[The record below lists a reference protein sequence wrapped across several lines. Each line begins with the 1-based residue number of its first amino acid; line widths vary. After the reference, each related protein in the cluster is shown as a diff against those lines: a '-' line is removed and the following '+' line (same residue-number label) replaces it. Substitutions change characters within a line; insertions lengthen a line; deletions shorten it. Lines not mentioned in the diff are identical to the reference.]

1 MDLAHDADD
10 RSPNEYT
17 PTSSFAPPNGLPQST
32 ARRRIVLP
40 DTTAA
45 GAKASGSFARIHNA
59 WSTAVNSRLG
69 RADNARFLEHFRY
82 VIVASQLLNEYL
94 DQGSLP
100 PPSTSNLGLDGS
112 HDEESFS
119 NISANLYGA
128 AATAA
133 VAFALVYLIHWARG
147 SRSGLVSRGR
157 VTLVLAVLAV
167 ATLVGYAYIRR
178 QWLKSLRRQAVADA
192 TNLTANWQAFEISA
206 SSALS
211 LIQEVELVSKGY
223 RLSTPL
229 PPASRIEDQGG
240 SRRCVRLRKAL
251 HRSYS
256 SVIPAVVDGCSALRS
271 MIDDDDLEK
280 YFEIYD
286 INAVDAREASGPDA
300 LKVLEDDPESL
311 KSLRVLSY
319 RAGVLR
325 RVALCSL
332 MSLEADGGKPDFARW
347 RLANSA
353 MESMTATLHTSS
365 TTLQSCLADME
376 TIATPLT
383 PATRSPTSASFAF
396 PPVAKRE
403 KMRSQVRKIS
413 ALSSGIRGLQAK
425 MQVLR
430 EETNRAIERSEDSS
444 ISDLGP
450 DLMAQYEAI
459 GADLR
464 ELMQAWE
471 TGKSSLQNNLN
482 RHERRISLAS
492 SNGGGGAHMR
502 SPVSSLGGLTA
513 VSENSLGGPADALKA
528 LNGDSSTSNRSS
540 MANTSPSPS
549 DSEEVFEGISVPRQ
563 RERSTLTREERIV
576 KMQEE
581 RERQA
586 TLRQKRESNTNMLR
600 ELESVINLR
609 PKKSGAGGGNN
620 SARITS
626 I

>member
-1 MDLAHDADD
+1 MA
-10 RSPNEYT
+10 SP
-17 PTSSFAPPNGLPQST
+17 
-32 ARRRIVLP
+32 
-40 DTTAA
+40 
-45 GAKASGSFARIHNA
+45 
-59 WSTAVNSRLG
+59 
-69 RADNARFLEHFRY
+69 
-82 VIVASQLLNEYL
+82 LLNEYL

-100 PPSTSNLGLDGS
+100 PPQTSNLGLDGV
-112 HDEESFS
+112 HDEQSFS
-119 NISANLYGA
+119 AISTSVYGA
-128 AATAA
+128 AATAV
-133 VAFALVYLIHWARG
+133 VAFALVYLLHWARG
-147 SRSGLVSRGR
+147 SRAGLISQGR
-157 VTLVLAVLAV
+157 VALVLAVLAV
-167 ATLVGYAYIRR
+167 ATLIGYAYIRR

-229 PPASRIEDQGG
+229 PPASRIEDQGA

-251 HRSYS
+251 HRAYGA
-256 SVIPAVVDGCSALRS
+256 VIPATVDGCTALRS
-271 MIDDDDLEK
+271 MIDEDDLEK

-286 INAVDAREASGPDA
+286 INAVDAREAAGPDS
-300 LKVLEDDPESL
+300 LKVLEDDVESL

-347 RLANSA
+347 RLANAAMQRMSGAVGPSA
-353 MESMTATLHTSS
+353 DK
-365 TTLQSCLADME
+365 LQHCLADME
-376 TIATPLT
+376 TIVTPIT
-383 PATRSPTSASFAF
+383 PSSTRSPTF
-396 PPVAKRE
+396 PAQRE

-430 EETNRAIERSEDSS
+430 EETNRAIERSDDL
-444 ISDLGP
+444 SDLGP
-450 DLMAQYEAI
+450 DLMAQYESI
-459 GADLR
+459 GTDLR

-471 TGKSSLQNNLN
+471 TGKASLQNNLHK
-482 RHERRISLAS
+482 HERRISLAS
-492 SNGGGGAHMR
+492 SAGVAR

-513 VSENSLGGPADALKA
+513 VSEGGGGGPADALKA
-528 LNGDSSTSNRSS
+528 LTGDSASNRSS
-540 MANTSPSPS
+540 MGATSQS
-549 DSEEVFEGISVPRQ
+549 DCEEVFEAVAMPRQ
-563 RERSTLTREERIV
+563 RGSALTREERTV
-576 KMQEE
+576 RMQEE

-586 TLRQKRESNTNMLR
+586 TLRAKRESNTNMLR

-609 PKKSGAGGGNN
+609 PKKGGVNGAGNGSGNP
-620 SARITS
+620 RITS